1 MNQLARKTVNGAAIN
16 MMVTVSKTLL
26 QFAIVLPILARVLPP
41 SDFGL
46 VAMALAFVS
55 FFTMFNDLGISAA
68 LVRADKPSA
77 AFWSTAFWTNVMIGA
92 LLSLGLY
99 WLAPHIADF
108 YGEPIVSALVQV
120 LCGVLF
126 MHCIILVPT
135 AWLQRNFKFSTIAL
149 IDLCATI
156 LAAIMAISLA
166 LNGLGV
172 WALAWQQLTFFGIKA
187 IGGLLAH
194 KAPIELTYKPQ
205 TVIEVL
211 PFSLGLTGT
220 ALVGFLSRNS
230 DNILI
235 GRYLGADQ
243 LGFYGRAY
251 QVMMMPVRSLAQS
264 ASFALYPALAAIQQD
279 RRRLGRIMLRANS
292 VLSALIIPLMT
303 GVSVVAVPF
312 VGLMFGPNWSPVI
325 PLIQVLAFVGIIQAI
340 MATSNVALKAI
351 GRSDILL
358 RWSLIRM
365 VTFVAAF
372 AIGVN
377 LKSLVLLTQIYLGA
391 NILLFVP
398 FQLMVLG
405 HMKVTPVEFI
415 QSVLP
420 QAISALIMAL
430 VLSAVQY
437 TYPQMQDW
445 TAQVKL
451 DVMVPMG
458 IALYGL
464 TMVLVFRRFVREL
477 VGEARVLFLRKSPA

>member
-26 QFAIVLPILARVLPP
+26 QFVVVLPILARVLPP

-46 VAMALAFVS
+46 VGMALAFVS

-68 LVRADKPSA
+68 LVRADKPNA
-77 AFWSTAFWTNVMIGA
+77 AFWSTAFWTNVMIGT
-92 LLSLGLY
+92 LLSIGLY
-99 WLAPHIADF
+99 AIAPFIADF
-108 YGEPIVSALVQV
+108 YGEPIVSDLVKT

-126 MHCIILVPT
+126 MHCVILVPT
-135 AWLQRNFKFSTIAL
+135 AWLQRHFKFSTIAL
-149 IDLCATI
+149 IDLCATA
-156 LAAIMAISLA
+156 LAAIMAISLV
-166 LNGLGV
+166 LNGFGV
-172 WALAWQQLTFFGIKA
+172 WALVWQQITFFGIKA

-194 KAPIELTYKPQ
+194 RAPIRLTYQPQ
-205 TVIEVL
+205 TVIQVL

-220 ALVGFLSRNS
+220 AFVSFLSRNS

-251 QVMMMPVRSLAQS
+251 QVMMMPVRSLAQA
-264 ASFALYPALAAIQQD
+264 ASFALYPALSAIKDD

-292 VLSALIIPLMT
+292 VLSALIIPMMT
-303 GVSVVAVPF
+303 GVGVVAVPF
-312 VGLMFGPNWSPVI
+312 VGLMFGPNWSAVV
-325 PLIQVLAFVGIIQAI
+325 PLIQVLVFVGIIQAM

-358 RWSLIRM
+358 RWSLVRM

-377 LKSLVLLTQIYLGA
+377 LKSLVLLTQVYLGA
-391 NILLFVP
+391 NILLFIP
-398 FQLMVLG
+398 FQIMVLR
-405 HMKVTPVEFI
+405 HMETSLTDFI
-415 QSVLP
+415 QSILP
-420 QAISALIMAL
+420 QTISTLVMAL
-430 VLSAVQY
+430 VLTGVQY
-437 TYPQMQDW
+437 LHPELHHW

-451 DVMVPMG
+451 LVLVPLG
-458 IALYGL
+458 IATYGL

-477 VGEARVLFLRKSPA
+477 VGEAKVLFLRKSVA